1 MPRGN
6 TMEPVL
12 IPIQDVQAI
21 LGGISR
27 TTIYRRVSDNT
38 LPKPVKLGHRSF
50 WERAA
55 IMKAVD
61 KLLLKTG
68 AEPNNE

>member
-1 MPRGN
+1 
-6 TMEPVL
+6 MEPVL

-55 IMKAVD
+55 ILKAVD

-68 AEPNNE
+68 AEPNND